1 MRGLIAVVAVPSIC
15 VLVSATLLA
24 ESLPG
29 PREPLTF
36 RNSGLYGG
44 WNEYFVSPDCP
55 FDWFIIQAWT
65 GDDDEIGWH
74 GKQGKPSWNDW
85 LRRARRLGKRIIA
98 DVSFWGGEGATIETY
113 KRRVDRFLQHVD
125 VDQLY
130 AITLAEENYYW
141 GDRDFGVLEELYRY
155 VKGKYDVPVWQW
167 YSPYAGPPGFGW
179 PQLPADGWAID
190 EYARRGDTFEPFI
203 RKYVVR
209 QLPLFQIIWAA
220 PLMKSF
226 DWESA
231 GSPAFD
237 EQLAICRK
245 YDVPCAYFCWEG
257 HGNVW
262 GWSRDAKPESKA
274 AFQRVLDA
282 VAAAKKTPPNTFGV
296 EWDRVPPAPAV
307 TMQVNEDRTVS
318 YEDPIEK
325 APRFMDDA
333 TIKGFANLRWD
344 GGPLEL
350 RPRRPG
356 PCHAELTY
364 RLTSP
369 FPMRELVATASVQ
382 QREAPG
388 AQVML
393 RLSADGKHWRH
404 VLWPPTPMETTNT
417 GTTKWKDLTISLNAG
432 GAQGFDDVNDLWLR
446 IGLRSTKETGA
457 APVFRLRNLRVS
469 GVCTPPEKR
478 EIPLVPD
485 ANGKVVYEDGV
496 ASHALRFTAEFDN
509 AEQIEWRDGRI
520 GIRGLRGHDDTVT
533 LRQKFVC
540 ERPLKVIRVT
550 SRNFASTSDYGSW
563 NRLAVSLDGKK
574 KLVEKETKGRFNGD
588 LELDLA
594 DDARFSAVREFWVH
608 VDMCNNSGDTRI
620 INAIYNLK
628 IEGEA
633 AP

>member
-1 MRGLIAVVAVPSIC
+1 LVLRALTAAVILSFVFALLPPPV
-15 VLVSATLLA
+15 VSA
-24 ESLPG
+24 ESAPG

-36 RNSGLYGG
+36 RDSGLYGG
-44 WNEYFVSPDCP
+44 WNEYFVSPECP
-55 FDWFIIQAWT
+55 FNWFIIQAVVAN
-65 GDDDEIGWH
+65 DDDTGWH
-74 GKQGKPSWNDW
+74 GKQGESSWNDW
-85 LRRARRLGKRIIA
+85 LRRARRQGKRIIA
-98 DVSFWGGEGATIETY
+98 DVFFWGGEGATIETY
-113 KRRVDRFLQHVD
+113 KRRFDRFLQHVD
-125 VDQLY
+125 IEQLY

-167 YSPYAGPPGFGW
+167 YSPYAGVPGFGW

-203 RKYVVR
+203 RKYAVH

-226 DWESA
+226 DWANA
-231 GSPAFD
+231 GDPAFD

-262 GWSRDAKPESKA
+262 GWSPDAKPESKA
-274 AFQRVLDA
+274 VFQRVLDA

-296 EWDRVPPAPAV
+296 EWDRVPPAPAM
-307 TMQVNEDRTVS
+307 TMQVNEDNTVS

-333 TIKGFANLRWD
+333 TIRGFANLRWD

-364 RLTSP
+364 HLTSP
-369 FPMRELVATASVQ
+369 FPMRDLVATASVQ
-382 QREAPG
+382 QRAAPG

-404 VLWPPTPMETTNT
+404 VLWPATPMKKR
-417 GTTKWKDLTISLNAG
+417 TKREDQRISLRVG
-432 GAQGFDDVNDLWLR
+432 GVQGFDDINELWLR
-446 IGLRSTKETGA
+446 IELRSTKKTSVT
-457 APVFRLRNLRVS
+457 PVLRLRNLRVS

-478 EIPLVPD
+478 EILLVPD
-485 ANGKVVYEDGV
+485 ADGKVVYEDGV

-509 AEQIEWRDGRI
+509 VEQIEWQDGRI
-520 GIRGLRGHDDTVT
+520 GIHGLRGHGDTVT
-533 LRQKFVC
+533 VRQKFVC
-540 ERPLKVIRVT
+540 ESPLKLIRVA

-574 KLVEKETKGRFNGD
+574 KLVEKVTKGRFNGN
-588 LELDLA
+588 LELDLG
-594 DDARFSAVREFWVH
+594 DDVRFGAVREFWVH
-608 VDMCNNSGDTRI
+608 MDMCNNSGDTRI
-620 INAIYNLK
+620 INAIYSLK
-628 IEGEA
+628 VEA
-633 AP
+633 QTAP